1 MGFFSKLFKG
11 VKKVFKKIGKG
22 IKSAFKKVGKFMGKL
37 GIIGQIGLGLLLP
50 GIGGMLGKW
59 AVTAMGSSSAIV
71 SAAGHFVNAA
81 VQIGTKVGSV
91 FKTVT
96 QGVTNVIGETV
107 GAALNKVG
115 LDGVVLDV
123 TKSLGINAGQGI
135 DIANKSFSSVFKV
148 ASKSMTAVAEAGGN
162 LFSMDTLT
170 GMNKYGAEA
179 LAKAAK
185 ANAMG
190 PNLTDEPIMSRIEIP
205 EAPAPQMSALDAGD
219 TTGLVAPT
227 NNVITQDISSATAL
241 GQTLPP
247 VGSAV
252 VTPEMSQP
260 FGSLEYMDN
269 LTAPATGS
277 DVVSFEDYAVE
288 GTIAETPSGERT
300 SILAQPDEKGFF
312 EKTYDTA
319 KSKLG
324 RTISDAP
331 SKIFNKTFGID
342 QPVGAEQN
350 IYSSNVVLEDMNST
364 AIRTGRGM
372 MFDPMEYSKNE
383 NYFALNPYGYSAQQ
397 NNLNQLYL
405 NELGSRV
412 G

>member
-1 MGFFSKLFKG
+1 MGFFSKIFKG

-135 DIANKSFSSVFKV
+135 NISQKGFGSIMKV
-148 ASKSMTAVAEAGGN
+148 ASNSMVEVAKAGGN

-170 GMNKYGAEA
+170 GMNKYGAQA
-179 LAKAAK
+179 LAK

-219 TTGLVAPT
+219 TTGLIAPT
-227 NNVITQDISSATAL
+227 DNIITQDISSATAL

-247 VGSAV
+247 VGSAI

-260 FGSLEYMDN
+260 FEIIKGEGIADSAYQAADSSVGVDSL
-269 LTAPATGS
+269 
-277 DVVSFEDYAVE
+277 
-288 GTIAETPSGERT
+288 
-300 SILAQPDEKGFF
+300 LAQPDEKGFF
-312 EKTYDTA
+312 EKVYDKGVAEVGEFTSDPFKGSSEKFRGA
-319 KSKLG
+319 LTSKGLQTLG
-324 RTISDAP
+324 LE
-331 SKIFNKTFGID
+331 
-342 QPVGAEQN
+342 PVPEFTQN
-350 IYSSNVVLEDMNST
+350 RFSSTVVLPDMDST

-372 MFDPMEYSKNE
+372 AFNPMEYASNE

>member
-1 MGFFSKLFKG
+1 MGFFSKIFKG

-22 IKSAFKKVGKFMGKL
+22 IKSAFAKVGKFMGKL

-81 VQIGTKVGSV
+81 VQIGTKAGSV

-135 DIANKSFSSVFKV
+135 NISQKGFGSIMKV
-148 ASKSMTAVAEAGGN
+148 ASNSMVEVAKAGGN

-170 GMNKYGAEA
+170 GMNKYGVQA
-179 LAKAAK
+179 LAKA
-185 ANAMG
+185 NAIG

-219 TTGLVAPT
+219 TTGLIAPT
-227 NNVITQDISSATAL
+227 DNIITQDISSATAL

-247 VGSAV
+247 AGSAI

-260 FGSLEYMDN
+260 FEIIKG
-269 LTAPATGS
+269 
-277 DVVSFEDYAVE
+277 E
-288 GTIAETPSGERT
+288 GIAESAYQAADSSVGVD
-300 SILAQPDEKGFF
+300 SLLAQPDEKGFF
-312 EKTYDTA
+312 EKVYDKGVAEVGEFTSDPFKGSSEKLRGA
-319 KSKLG
+319 LTSKGLQTLG
-324 RTISDAP
+324 LE
-331 SKIFNKTFGID
+331 
-342 QPVGAEQN
+342 PVPEFTQN
-350 IYSSNVVLEDMNST
+350 RFSSTVVLPDMDST

-372 MFDPMEYSKNE
+372 AFNPMEYASNE

-412 G
+412 

>member
-1 MGFFSKLFKG
+1 MGFFSKIFKG

-22 IKSAFKKVGKFMGKL
+22 IKSAFAKVGKFMGKL

-135 DIANKSFSSVFKV
+135 NISQKGFGSIMKV
-148 ASKSMTAVAEAGGN
+148 ASNSMVEVAKAGGN

-170 GMNKYGAEA
+170 GMNKYGAQA
-179 LAKAAK
+179 LAK

-219 TTGLVAPT
+219 TTGLIAPT
-227 NNVITQDISSATAL
+227 DNIITQDISSATAL

-247 VGSAV
+247 VGSAI

-260 FGSLEYMDN
+260 FEIIKGEGIADSAYQAADSSVGVDSL
-269 LTAPATGS
+269 
-277 DVVSFEDYAVE
+277 
-288 GTIAETPSGERT
+288 
-300 SILAQPDEKGFF
+300 LAQPDEKGFF
-312 EKTYDTA
+312 EKVYDKGVAEVGEFTSDPFKGSSEKFRGA
-319 KSKLG
+319 ITSKGLQTLG
-324 RTISDAP
+324 LE
-331 SKIFNKTFGID
+331 
-342 QPVGAEQN
+342 PVPEFTQN
-350 IYSSNVVLEDMNST
+350 RFSSTVVLPDMDST

-372 MFDPMEYSKNE
+372 AFNPMEYASNE

>member
-1 MGFFSKLFKG
+1 MGFFSKIFKG

-135 DIANKSFSSVFKV
+135 NISQKGFGSIMKV
-148 ASKSMTAVAEAGGN
+148 ASNSMVEVAKAGGN

-170 GMNKYGAEA
+170 GMNKYGAQA
-179 LAKAAK
+179 LAKA
-185 ANAMG
+185 NAIG

-219 TTGLVAPT
+219 TTGLIAPT
-227 NNVITQDISSATAL
+227 DNIITQDISSATAL

-247 VGSAV
+247 AGSAI

-260 FGSLEYMDN
+260 FEIIKGEGIADSAYQAADSSVGVDSL
-269 LTAPATGS
+269 
-277 DVVSFEDYAVE
+277 
-288 GTIAETPSGERT
+288 
-300 SILAQPDEKGFF
+300 LAQPDEKGFF
-312 EKTYDTA
+312 EKTYESGKT
-319 KSKLG
+319 KLG
-324 RTISDAP
+324 KTVSDAP

-342 QPVGAEQN
+342 QSVADEQN
-350 IYSSNVVLEDMNST
+350 IYSSNVVLPDMGST

-372 MFDPMEYSKNE
+372 MFDPMEYASNE

>member
-1 MGFFSKLFKG
+1 MGFFSKIFKG

-22 IKSAFKKVGKFMGKL
+22 IKSAFAKVGKFMGKL

-135 DIANKSFSSVFKV
+135 NISQKGFGSIMKV
-148 ASKSMTAVAEAGGN
+148 ASNSMVEVAKAGGN

-170 GMNKYGAEA
+170 GMNKYGVQA
-179 LAKAAK
+179 LAKA
-185 ANAMG
+185 NAIG

-219 TTGLVAPT
+219 TTGLIAPT
-227 NNVITQDISSATAL
+227 DNIITQDISSATAL

-247 VGSAV
+247 AGSAI

-260 FGSLEYMDN
+260 FEIIKGEGIADSAYQAADSSVGVDSL
-269 LTAPATGS
+269 
-277 DVVSFEDYAVE
+277 
-288 GTIAETPSGERT
+288 
-300 SILAQPDEKGFF
+300 LAQPDEKGFF
-312 EKTYDTA
+312 EKVYDKGVAEVGEFTSDPFKGSSEKFRGA
-319 KSKLG
+319 ITSKGLQTLG
-324 RTISDAP
+324 LE
-331 SKIFNKTFGID
+331 
-342 QPVGAEQN
+342 PVPEFTQN
-350 IYSSNVVLEDMNST
+350 RFSSTVVLPDMDST

-372 MFDPMEYSKNE
+372 AFNPMEYASNE

>member
-1 MGFFSKLFKG
+1 MGFFSKIFKG

-135 DIANKSFSSVFKV
+135 DIANKSFSSVFDV
-148 ASKSMTAVAEAGGN
+148 AGKAMTSVAEAGGN

-170 GMNKYGAEA
+170 GMNKYGVQAAQE
-179 LAKAAK
+179 LAK

-190 PNLTDEPIMSRIEIP
+190 PNLTDTPNMSRIEIP

-219 TTGLVAPT
+219 TTGLIAPT
-227 NNVITQDISSATAL
+227 DNIITQDISSATAL

-247 VGSAV
+247 AGSAI

-260 FGSLEYMDN
+260 FEIIKGEGIADSAYQAADSSVGVDSL
-269 LTAPATGS
+269 
-277 DVVSFEDYAVE
+277 
-288 GTIAETPSGERT
+288 
-300 SILAQPDEKGFF
+300 LAQPDEKGFF
-312 EKTYDTA
+312 EKTYESGKT
-319 KSKLG
+319 KLG
-324 RTISDAP
+324 KTVSDAP

-342 QPVGAEQN
+342 QSVADEQN
-350 IYSSNVVLEDMNST
+350 IYSSNVVLPDMGST

-372 MFDPMEYSKNE
+372 MFDPMEYASNE

>member
-1 MGFFSKLFKG
+1 MGFFSKIFKG

-135 DIANKSFSSVFKV
+135 NISQKGFGSIMKV
-148 ASKSMTAVAEAGGN
+148 ASNSMVEVAKAGGN

-170 GMNKYGAEA
+170 GMNKYGVQAAQE
-179 LAKAAK
+179 LAK

-219 TTGLVAPT
+219 TTGLIAPT
-227 NNVITQDISSATAL
+227 DAT
-241 GQTLPP
+241 P
-247 VGSAV
+247 S
-252 VTPEMSQP
+252 

-277 DVVSFEDYAVE
+277 DVVSFEDYAVD
-288 GTIAETPSGERT
+288 GTIAETPVGERT

-312 EKTYDTA
+312 EKTYESGKT
-319 KSKLG
+319 KLG
-324 RTISDAP
+324 KTVSDAP

-342 QPVGAEQN
+342 QPVANEQN
-350 IYSSNVVLEDMNST
+350 IYSSNVVLPDMGST

-372 MFDPMEYSKNE
+372 MFDPMEYASNE

>member
-1 MGFFSKLFKG
+1 MGFFSKIFKG

-22 IKSAFKKVGKFMGKL
+22 IKSAFAKVGKFMGKL

-135 DIANKSFSSVFKV
+135 NISQKGFGSIMKV
-148 ASKSMTAVAEAGGN
+148 ASNSMVEVAKAGGN

-170 GMNKYGAEA
+170 GMNKYGAQA
-179 LAKAAK
+179 LAKA
-185 ANAMG
+185 NAIG

-219 TTGLVAPT
+219 TTGLIAPT
-227 NNVITQDISSATAL
+227 DNIITQDISSATAL

-247 VGSAV
+247 VGSAI

-260 FGSLEYMDN
+260 FEIIKGEGIADSAYQAADSSVGVDSL
-269 LTAPATGS
+269 
-277 DVVSFEDYAVE
+277 
-288 GTIAETPSGERT
+288 
-300 SILAQPDEKGFF
+300 LAQPDEKGFF
-312 EKTYDTA
+312 EKVYDKGVAEVGEFTSDPFKGSSEKFRGA
-319 KSKLG
+319 ITSKGLQTLG
-324 RTISDAP
+324 LE
-331 SKIFNKTFGID
+331 
-342 QPVGAEQN
+342 PVPEFTQN
-350 IYSSNVVLEDMNST
+350 RFSSTVVLPDMDST

-372 MFDPMEYSKNE
+372 AFNPMEYASNE

-412 G
+412 

>member
-1 MGFFSKLFKG
+1 MGFFSKIFKG

-81 VQIGTKVGSV
+81 VNIGTKVGSV

-123 TKSLGINAGQGI
+123 TKSLGMNAGEGI
-135 DIANKSFSSVFKV
+135 NIANKSFSSIFEV
-148 ASKSMTAVAEAGGN
+148 AGNAITDVAQAGNN

-170 GMNKYGAEA
+170 GMNKYGAQA
-179 LAKAAK
+179 LAKTTAA
-185 ANAMG
+185 G
-190 PNLTDEPIMSRIEIP
+190 PNLTDTPNVSRIEIP

-227 NNVITQDISSATAL
+227 NNIITQDISSATAL

-247 VGSAV
+247 ASSAI
-252 VTPEMSQP
+252 VTPEMSQ
-260 FGSLEYMDN
+260 
-269 LTAPATGS
+269 
-277 DVVSFEDYAVE
+277 SFEDYTVE
-288 GTIAETPSGERT
+288 ETTSQAPVGERT

-312 EKTYDTA
+312 EKTYESGKT
-319 KSKLG
+319 KLG
-324 RTISDAP
+324 ETISDAP
-331 SKIFNKTFGID
+331 SNIFNKTFGIN
-342 QPVGAEQN
+342 QPVADEQN
-350 IYSSNVVLEDMNST
+350 IYSSNVVLEDMDST
-364 AIRTGRGM
+364 AIRTGRGI

-397 NNLNQLYL
+397 TNLHQQYL
-405 NELGSRV
+405 NELGSRL

>member
-1 MGFFSKLFKG
+1 MGFFSKIFKG

-135 DIANKSFSSVFKV
+135 NISQKGFGSIMKV
-148 ASKSMTAVAEAGGN
+148 ASNSMVKVAKAGGN

-170 GMNKYGAEA
+170 GMNKYGAQA
-179 LAKAAK
+179 LAK

-219 TTGLVAPT
+219 TTGLIAPT
-227 NNVITQDISSATAL
+227 DNIITQDISSATAL

-247 VGSAV
+247 AGSAI

-260 FGSLEYMDN
+260 FEIIKGEGIANSAYQAADSAVGVDSL
-269 LTAPATGS
+269 
-277 DVVSFEDYAVE
+277 
-288 GTIAETPSGERT
+288 
-300 SILAQPDEKGFF
+300 LAQPDEKGFF

-319 KSKLG
+319 TTKLG
-324 RTISDAP
+324 KTVSDAP
-331 SKIFNKTFGID
+331 SKIFNKKFGID

-350 IYSSNVVLEDMNST
+350 IYSSNVVLPDMDST

-372 MFDPMEYSKNE
+372 MFDPMEYASNE

>member
-1 MGFFSKLFKG
+1 MGFFSKIFKG

-81 VQIGTKVGSV
+81 VNIGTKVGSV

-123 TKSLGINAGQGI
+123 TKSLGMNAGEGI
-135 DIANKSFSSVFKV
+135 NIANKSFSSIFEV
-148 ASKSMTAVAEAGGN
+148 AGNAITDVAQAGNN

-170 GMNKYGAEA
+170 GMNKYGAQA
-179 LAKAAK
+179 LAKTTAA
-185 ANAMG
+185 G
-190 PNLTDEPIMSRIEIP
+190 PNLTDTPNVSRIEIP

-227 NNVITQDISSATAL
+227 NNIITQDISSATAL

-247 VGSAV
+247 ASSAI
-252 VTPEMSQP
+252 VTPEMSQ
-260 FGSLEYMDN
+260 
-269 LTAPATGS
+269 
-277 DVVSFEDYAVE
+277 SFEDYTVE
-288 GTIAETPSGERT
+288 ETTSQAPVRERT

-312 EKTYDTA
+312 EKTYESGKT
-319 KSKLG
+319 KLG
-324 RTISDAP
+324 ETISDAP
-331 SKIFNKTFGID
+331 SNIFNKTFGIN
-342 QPVGAEQN
+342 QPVADEQN
-350 IYSSNVVLEDMNST
+350 IYSSNVVLEDMDST
-364 AIRTGRGM
+364 AIRTGRGI

-397 NNLNQLYL
+397 ANLHQQYL
-405 NELGSRV
+405 NELGSRL

>member
-1 MGFFSKLFKG
+1 MGFFSKIFKG

-22 IKSAFKKVGKFMGKL
+22 IKSAFKKVGKFMGIL

-59 AVTAMGSSSAIV
+59 AVTAMGSSSAMV

-81 VQIGTKVGSV
+81 VNIGTKVGSV

-123 TKSLGINAGQGI
+123 TKSLGMNAGKGI
-135 DIANKSFSSVFKV
+135 NIANKSFSSIFEV
-148 ASKSMTAVAEAGGN
+148 AGNAITDVAQAGNN

-170 GMNKYGAEA
+170 GMNKYGAQA
-179 LAKAAK
+179 LAKATA
-185 ANAMG
+185 AG
-190 PNLTDEPIMSRIEIP
+190 PNLTDTPNVSRIEIP

-227 NNVITQDISSATAL
+227 NNIITQDISSATAL

-247 VGSAV
+247 EGSV
-252 VTPEMSQP
+252 IVTPEMSQ
-260 FGSLEYMDN
+260 
-269 LTAPATGS
+269 
-277 DVVSFEDYAVE
+277 SFEDYSVE
-288 GTIAETPSGERT
+288 ETTSQTPVGERT
-300 SILAQPDEKGFF
+300 SILAEPDEKGFF
-312 EKTYDTA
+312 EKTYESGKT
-319 KSKLG
+319 KLG
-324 RTISDAP
+324 ETISDMP
-331 SKIFNKTFGID
+331 SKLFNKTFGIN
-342 QPVGAEQN
+342 QPVADEQN
-350 IYSSNVVLEDMNST
+350 IYSSNVVLEDMDST
-364 AIRTGRGM
+364 AIRTGRGI

-397 NNLNQLYL
+397 TNLHQQYL
-405 NELGSRV
+405 NELGSRL